1 VNEALWKDSPLY
13 LSVKSMLD
21 SLHRWRR
28 FRRRR
33 DDLAYR
39 MLGVLRDLLL
49 TLEIRD
55 RRIEEL
61 ERQITLLV
69 NKGSRGCVGKATE
82 TSR

>member
-1 VNEALWKDSPLY
+1 MNRVLWEESPLY
-13 LSVKSMLD
+13 LSVKSMFD
-21 SLHRWRR
+21 SLHRWRG
-28 FRRRR
+28 FRQRRN
-33 DDLAYR
+33 DLAYR

-61 ERQITLLV
+61 ESQITNLV
-69 NKGSRGCVGKATE
+69 NKGSRRCVREATE